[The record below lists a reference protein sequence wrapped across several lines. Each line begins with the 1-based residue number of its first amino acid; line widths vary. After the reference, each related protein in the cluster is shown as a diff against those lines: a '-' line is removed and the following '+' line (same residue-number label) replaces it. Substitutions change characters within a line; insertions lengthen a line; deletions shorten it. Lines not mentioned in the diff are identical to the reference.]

1 VKRELKNTFG
11 YYVTVK
17 ADPTNKNDGEFIVF
31 NALCS
36 PQLQDI
42 LSDAASARDSA
53 WIGFVF
59 VVLHIVNS
67 SAGKT
72 VDFNTLMSKIRELDD
87 RFPDTVNKA
96 GAGKAAV
103 APVPVLGADFPSL
116 VKRMVNERYLVVKA
130 EGGSASSTAAANKDD
145 SKLMY
150 SFGPRFFAEIGRR
163 QLLTSYYDTIGQK
176 VDISMLKFS
185 GGGCGA
191 PLRLYY

>member
-1 VKRELKNTFG
+1 MRLTNIFCAFFLRYIQNYRKADVLKVLKEIDPTYSAISNSVLQIVKRELKNTFG

-72 VDFNTLMSKIRELDD
+72 VDFNTLMSKIRELE
-87 RFPDTVNKA
+87 TVS
-96 GAGKAAV
+96 
-103 APVPVLGADFPSL
+103 AD
-116 VKRMVNERYLVVKA
+116 VKM
-130 EGGSASSTAAANKDD
+130 
-145 SKLMY
+145 
-150 SFGPRFFAEIGRR
+150 
-163 QLLTSYYDTIGQK
+163 
-176 VDISMLKFS
+176 
-185 GGGCGA
+185 
-191 PLRLYY
+191 